1 MRPVLTFA
9 ALSLSAAAPLLAQA
23 PVERLHLQAL
33 DPAVREI
40 AFTVTP
46 GSTAHFTFASGSWS
60 GRDTLRLRVAPDSPA
75 IIELPAG
82 AFALELR
89 ALPGAPVLYVELP
102 PDTLGVPPRVH
113 VSGPVVRAH
122 RESRGTF
129 GLGAS
134 SR

>member
-9 ALSLSAAAPLLAQA
+9 ALSLGAAAPLHAQA
-23 PVERLHLQAL
+23 RVERLHLRAL

-46 GSTAHFTFASGSWS
+46 GSTAHFTFAAGSWS
-60 GRDTLRLRVAPDSPA
+60 GRDTLRLRVSPESPVVM
-75 IIELPAG
+75 ELPAG

-89 ALPGAPVLYVELP
+89 ALPGAPSLYVELAE
-102 PDTLGVPPRVH
+102 TLGMPPRVH
-113 VSGPVVRAH
+113 VSGPVVRAQRAAH
-122 RESRGTF
+122 GTF

>member
-1 MRPVLTFA
+1 MRPMLTLA
-9 ALSLSAAAPLLAQA
+9 ALSLDAAAPLLAQA
-23 PVERLHLQAL
+23 PTERLHLRAL

-46 GSTAHFTFASGSWS
+46 GSTAHFTFTGGSCS
-60 GRDTLRLRVAPDSPA
+60 GRDTLRLRVAPESPA
-75 IIELPAG
+75 VIEVPTG
-82 AFALELR
+82 AFTLELR
-89 ALPGAPVLYVELP
+89 ALPGAPPLHVELAP
-102 PDTLGVPPRVH
+102 NTPGMPPRVH

-122 RESRGTF
+122 REPRGTL